1 MPLSSNKKTNI
12 SICYENGKLQQQ
24 KKEKKK
30 KKKRETVNIGNKY
43 TNRIQTKQRPQ
54 YINLN

>member
-1 MPLSSNKKTNI
+1 MKMENYNNKK
-12 SICYENGKLQQQ
+12 K
-24 KKEKKK
+24 KKEK

>member
-24 KKEKKK
+24 KKEKA
-30 KKKRETVNIGNKY
+30 RDSEHWE
-43 TNRIQTKQRPQ
+43 
-54 YINLN
+54 